1 MIVAAASTRPW
12 RSLALICTIIGGGCL
27 RPGVDGHPE
36 RPGRAPPT
44 NESDFRC
51 ARATMGRDSPYRMPL
66 AGPETD
72 PRLAVHLDVLP
83 PEARRTALAAG
94 LEPLL
99 ARLLDERASAAGPQP
114 SPQQLSMQDALLA
127 RVVAFH
133 AQVSAAAFEAGC
145 TADMIQKVL
154 SERAHHEQSRQVTIA
169 IGSLVAGAVAG
180 VAAGVWGLSDG
191 SSRGPALL
199 SVAGGVA
206 STALGA
212 VALTHEDPPL
222 WFQHARNRLTPVW
235 VGLDPEHH
243 YPSFVFRMLTFA
255 SADGGRSPRDEL
267 LETWRRRLDDELTDA
282 AERAAAERHLLGEG
296 GVYDDQLLTLRAEM
310 FEGIE
315 SAVNGMT
322 RDLELL
328 NRSLVRVLATPQSS
342 GEDLGRGGGR
352 RSGGGGRHARLDL
365 AGLGVGL
372 HAHLRDVEAGDLV
385 RGAHAQAHEALDAEP
400 RQQRRH
406 E

>member
-1 MIVAAASTRPW
+1 MSTMM
-12 RSLALICTIIGGGCL
+12 SAGCL
-27 RPGVDGHPE
+27 WPGVGGHPE
-36 RPGRAPPT
+36 RPGKTPSA
-44 NESDFRC
+44 NEADFHC

-66 AGPETD
+66 AGPEAD
-72 PRLAVHLDVLP
+72 PRLAAYLAVLP

-99 ARLLDERASAAGPQP
+99 ARLLDERARAESQP
-114 SPQQLSMQDALLA
+114 SPQQLLMQEALLA

-154 SERAHHEQSRQVTIA
+154 SERAHHEQSRQVAIA
-169 IGSLVAGAVAG
+169 IGSLAAGAVAG

-191 SSRGPALL
+191 SSKGPPIMAI
-199 SVAGGVA
+199 AGGIA

-222 WFQHARNRLTPVW
+222 WFRHPRNRLTAVW
-235 VGLDPEHH
+235 AGADPDHL

-255 SADGGRSPRDEL
+255 GAAGARSPRDEL
-267 LETWRRRLDDELTDA
+267 LETWRHKLDDDASEA
-282 AERAAAERHLLGEG
+282 AERASAERLLQGDG
-296 GVYDDQLLTLRAEM
+296 GIYDDDLLTLRAEM

-328 NRSLVRVLATPQSS
+328 NRSLVRVLAQP
-342 GEDLGRGGGR
+342 LMP
-352 RSGGGGRHARLDL
+352 
-365 AGLGVGL
+365 
-372 HAHLRDVEAGDLV
+372 EAGPATPPPAARAAWLL
-385 RGAHAQAHEALDAEP
+385 RPHAAAVMFKAQGGH
-400 RQQRRH
+400 
-406 E
+406 